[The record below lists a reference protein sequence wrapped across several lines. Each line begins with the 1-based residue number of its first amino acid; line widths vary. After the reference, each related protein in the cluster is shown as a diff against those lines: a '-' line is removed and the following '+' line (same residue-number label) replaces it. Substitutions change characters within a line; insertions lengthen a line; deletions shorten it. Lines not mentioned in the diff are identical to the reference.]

1 VEGLPETLLPHRATK
16 ESPPSPPFAQKGVAC
31 LPVGR
36 GDSSENT
43 MKDEEIKHTLS
54 TFKIVAVVGISPK
67 EDRPSYI
74 VASYLKSKGY
84 RIIPVRPDG
93 EEILGEKVYHSLL
106 EIPKEIGVEVVDI
119 FRRSEDVP
127 PLVEEAVQ
135 RGAKVVWMQE
145 GIIHKE
151 AGERAEKA
159 GLKVVMDRCMKK
171 EHQRLF

>member
-1 VEGLPETLLPHRATK
+1 MKEEELKETLSNCKT
-16 ESPPSPPFAQKGVAC
+16 
-31 LPVGR
+31 
-36 GDSSENT
+36 
-43 MKDEEIKHTLS
+43 I
-54 TFKIVAVVGISPK
+54 AVVGISPK

-93 EEILGEKVYHSLL
+93 ELILGEKVYHSLS
-106 EIPKEIGVEVVDI
+106 EIPKEIGVDVVDI

-127 PLVEEAVQ
+127 PIVEEAVQ

-145 GIIHKE
+145 GVIHKE
-151 AGERAEKA
+151 AGEKAEKA

-171 EHQRLF
+171 DHQQLL